1 MPKVIAVI
9 TEYNPFHNGHKY
21 QIGRIREENKDSIII
36 VIMSG
41 NIVQRGEFAIVDKYV
56 RAKMAIKCGV
66 DAVFELPYPY
76 SGSSAEIFAYGGVSI
91 AQSLGA
97 EVLYFGTETSDIKK
111 LEMLAD
117 IIDSDEFNTMLNCI
131 PNYKEYSYPILKQK
145 VLENLGYT
153 IPKGSNDILAIEYI
167 RQIKKHKYPLAYKSI
182 QRVGAEYK
190 DESKSEL
197 MSATGIRKV
206 FNEKQEFIS
215 MPNEAL
221 EIINREKKNG
231 KILNTMNSL
240 NLLYS
245 YAVITPPSKIEK
257 SFDCQKGMGYFI
269 SKKAKKANSAVDFFE
284 QLSSKSFTT
293 SRLKRT
299 LLYSFFDIKKISQG
313 SSKYTVLL
321 ATTKQGMAILKQN
334 KNNKKITIL
343 TKHSDSKKLTK
354 SLQSNYEQAK
364 KVDEIYQTLLYNSN
378 SVENAYKFKPIIM

>member
-1 MPKVIAVI
+1 MQKVIAVI
-9 TEYNPFHNGHKY
+9 AEYNPFHNGHKY
-21 QIGRIREENKDSIII
+21 QIDRIREENKDAIII

-111 LEMLAD
+111 LEMIAD
-117 IIDSDEFNTMLNCI
+117 IIDSEEFNSTLNSI

-167 RQIKKHKYPLAYKSI
+167 RQIKKHKYPLKYKAI

-190 DESKSEL
+190 DESESEL
-197 MSATGIRKV
+197 MSASGIRKV
-206 FNEKQEFIS
+206 FNEKQKFIS

-221 EIINREKKNG
+221 EIINREKENG
-231 KILNTMNSL
+231 KLLNSMNFL
-240 NLLYS
+240 NLLYT
-245 YAVITPPSKIEK
+245 YAVITSPQKIEK
-257 SFDCQKGMGYFI
+257 SFDCQRGMGYFI
-269 SKKAKKANSAVDFFE
+269 SKKAKQAKSAVDFFE

-299 LLYSFFDIKKISQG
+299 LLYSFFDIKKVSQA
-313 SSKYTVLL
+313 SKKYTVLL
-321 ATTKQGMAILKQN
+321 ATTTQGMTILKQN
-334 KNNKKITIL
+334 KSNKKITIL

-354 SLQSNYEQAK
+354 ALQSNYEHAK